1 MESVEEKVDW
11 HAILVADF
19 EYSDLSDEDI
29 SSGEELESE
38 EDEEEFSSSRLP
50 LGKRF
55 SCYIFVTSYFLV
67 IL

>member
-19 EYSDLSDEDI
+19 EYSDPSDEDI

-50 LGKRF
+50 LGK
-55 SCYIFVTSYFLV
+55 
-67 IL
+67 